1 MDNGR
6 LSKKGASQLT
16 RETLGLLWPPEGS
29 TLLPLGP
36 LIEPPELPV
45 VPAAPPAPLPAPPP
59 PPPPPPP
66 PCANAPELSASAATN
81 ESAKILA
88 RVMLKTPSW

>member
-1 MDNGR
+1 
-6 LSKKGASQLT
+6 
-16 RETLGLLWPPEGS
+16 
-29 TLLPLGP
+29 LPLEP
-36 LIEPPELPV
+36 PIEPLGLPV
-45 VPAAPPAPLPAPPP
+45 VPAAPLAPPAPP

-88 RVMLKTPSW
+88 RDMLELHVGKLNAMKKAADALIVPAKN

>member
-1 MDNGR
+1 M
-6 LSKKGASQLT
+6 
-16 RETLGLLWPPEGS
+16 
-29 TLLPLGP
+29 LPLEP
-36 LIEPPELPV
+36 PIEPLELPV
-45 VPAAPPAPLPAPPP
+45 VPAAPLAPLAPLLAPPA

-88 RVMLKTPSW
+88 RDMLELHVGKLNAMKKAADALIVPAKN